1 MSNGREWTVMIY
13 MAGDNNLDA
22 EGKPDLYEMKRV
34 GSTDRVAIL
43 AQFDRA
49 GTGNLTHRYYL
60 RHWGESRRLSNDI
73 VDTLGEGNT
82 GRPEELTEF
91 ITWGMGY
98 APAEKYMVIIWAHG
112 TGAYDEDIYYADD
125 ETMRSNMKRHGVF
138 RPTFVNLPSS
148 LEHADASITN
158 ALPMVM
164 AAIAP
169 DDTNKDFLDNV
180 ELKNA
185 LFNVGRRIDILGM
198 DACLMSMAEVC
209 YQIRE
214 SVDYTV
220 ASEAEQE
227 LDGWPYEGF
236 LSRLVD
242 DPTMSA
248 KEFAKTIVD
257 EYDMKYGEI
266 DDAEATLAACDV
278 RSPLIDEL
286 AERIEAL
293 ASVLIDRF
301 ESIQDAILLARQRC
315 WENVLIE
322 SVDLGDFCKVLIDQ
336 TGDADVIA
344 ACERIT
350 DFIPRDDVDG
360 DVFIINKSR
369 VGRAVRFTRGLGIYF
384 PTTDASQLYRH
395 LDMTRVGAPSWS
407 DFINLFVTA
416 TDRVD

>member
-1 MSNGREWTVMIY
+1 MSNGREWTVMVY

-34 GSTDRVAIL
+34 GSNDKIAIL
-43 AQFDRA
+43 AHFDRF
-49 GTGNLTHRYYL
+49 GTGNPTHRYYL

-73 VDTLGEGNT
+73 VDTLPEGNT
-82 GRPEELTEF
+82 GRADELTEF
-91 ITWGMGY
+91 ITWGMGF
-98 APAEKYMVIIWAHG
+98 APARKYMVIIWAHG
-112 TGAYDEDIYYADD
+112 TGAYDEDIYYVDA

-138 RPTFVNLPSS
+138 RPTFVNLPGT
-148 LEHADASITN
+148 LEHADASITA

-164 AAIAP
+164 TAIAP

-209 YQIRE
+209 YQVRE
-214 SVDYTV
+214 SVDFTV
-220 ASEAEQE
+220 ASEAEQD

-236 LSRLVD
+236 LSRLKA

-248 KEFAKTIVD
+248 REFAETIVD

-266 DDAEATLAACDV
+266 ADAEATLAACDV

-286 AERIEAL
+286 ADRIEAL
-293 ASVLIDRF
+293 ATVLIDRF
-301 ESIQDAILLARQRC
+301 DSNQDAILLARQRC
-315 WENVLIE
+315 WENVIVD
-322 SVDLGDFCKVLIDQ
+322 SVDLGDFCKVLIDL
-336 TGDADVIA
+336 TDDDDVIE
-344 ACERIT
+344 ACRSIT
-350 DFIPRDDVDG
+350 DFIPREDVEG
-360 DVFIINKSR
+360 FIFKKSR

-384 PTTDASQLYRH
+384 PMTDASQLYRH

-416 TDRVD
+416 TDRVE